1 MAFLLLHN
9 YTDFI
14 KFLVYFLILIILNKL
29 VFPNVYMNFIDTNNI
44 SYLLTI
50 IGSMLLVLLSQ
61 NLDKSIV
68 IEGESKGLHKELV
81 LQGIIEIFC
90 LVIVVVIISDIILKA
105 KLAQNINFYFEEFTN
120 EQNILEKI
128 ISLLVL
134 GVFPAVAEELYFRQ
148 TLYNFFKPIK
158 QKQIFIGLSGLSFAL
173 FHTDVLSKIFAFIL
187 GMVLMQIYLLCRNI
201 KFVIILHTLYNW
213 CMLFYTFFRPIVY
226 KNILSSIYQS
236 TKIDF
241 ISSVLLELGVLNLII
256 GLIIGLYGNFV
267 NKNIVYHER
276 NKNNE

>member
-1 MAFLLLHN
+1 MKN
-9 YTDFI
+9 KKK

-68 IEGESKGLHKELV
+68 IEGESKGLPKELV

>member
-1 MAFLLLHN
+1 MATL
-9 YTDFI
+9 
-14 KFLVYFLILIILNKL
+14 
-29 VFPNVYMNFIDTNNI
+29 
-44 SYLLTI
+44 
-50 IGSMLLVLLSQ
+50 
-61 NLDKSIV
+61 KSID
-68 IEGESKGLHKELV
+68 GKHFSL
-81 LQGIIEIFC
+81 F
-90 LVIVVVIISDIILKA
+90 LKN
-105 KLAQNINFYFEEFTN
+105 LSTN
-120 EQNILEKI
+120 
-128 ISLLVL
+128 SL
-134 GVFPAVAEELYFRQ
+134 Y
-148 TLYNFFKPIK
+148 IK